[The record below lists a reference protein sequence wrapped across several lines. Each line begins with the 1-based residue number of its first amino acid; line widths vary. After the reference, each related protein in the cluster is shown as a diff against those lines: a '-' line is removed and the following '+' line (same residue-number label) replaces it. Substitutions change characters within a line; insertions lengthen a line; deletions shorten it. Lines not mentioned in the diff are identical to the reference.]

1 MRKSKVPKSTSA
13 NLEQAYRSLIS
24 ASRGLSRTLS
34 PSLPESQPPPPQLES
49 QSPSTVVSSFPA
61 PVTPSPPS
69 QEEIQTRSR
78 NREEIRRVHDCYKRL
93 KSSIGQRDGGGC
105 SANLEQLE
113 SNPKTKVLII
123 RRRRKDLELKQ
134 NLELYV
140 ERVQD
145 PNPELQKAALESMR
159 TVHEVF
165 ASYGSS
171 GAKLFSFPYSNNYST
186 ACPFIWIEGI
196 SRSGG
201 TIKKVREAL
210 FRRVRGLPRLAAA
223 AGPTVGQLGRVCCE
237 ACGEACLDYRPCL
250 LSGMRACLPNLNIK
264 DFRCL
269 DSRSGITCSLVVVK
283 MDSEREFLVTFLCT
297 IVLELFYFPELSLWG
312 LLLCGLLLYIAV
324 RELDSVYSDYQEIGM
339 ESPES
344 FSTMFMKPIH
354 QPMCK
359 ILHLHK

>member
-1 MRKSKVPKSTSA
+1 MIGPCSGRTS
-13 NLEQAYRSLIS
+13 
-24 ASRGLSRTLS
+24 
-34 PSLPESQPPPPQLES
+34 
-49 QSPSTVVSSFPA
+49 
-61 PVTPSPPS
+61 
-69 QEEIQTRSR
+69 
-78 NREEIRRVHDCYKRL
+78 
-93 KSSIGQRDGGGC
+93 
-105 SANLEQLE
+105 
-113 SNPKTKVLII
+113 
-123 RRRRKDLELKQ
+123 
-134 NLELYV
+134 
-140 ERVQD
+140 
-145 PNPELQKAALESMR
+145 
-159 TVHEVF
+159 
-165 ASYGSS
+165 
-171 GAKLFSFPYSNNYST
+171 YST